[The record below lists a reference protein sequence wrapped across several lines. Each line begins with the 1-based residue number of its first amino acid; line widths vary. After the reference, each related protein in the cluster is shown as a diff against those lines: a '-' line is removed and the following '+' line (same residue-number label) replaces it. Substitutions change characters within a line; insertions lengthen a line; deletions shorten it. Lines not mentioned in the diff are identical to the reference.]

1 MTQEM
6 KAAQHSQREH
16 KRLLPSVWS
25 ITKEVNHKA
34 KRYKKVR
41 DENGV
46 QTMSWLV
53 SKMNKNPK

>member
-16 KRLLPSVWS
+16 KRLLPSVRS

-46 QTMSWLV
+46 QKMSWLV
-53 SKMNKNPK
+53 SKMNENPK